1 VQCSSDSTLT
11 GAAESTLPFNPHRF
25 VGANR
30 PCIGKR
36 SKMKGALLALLA
48 VASIAAITGPTAG
61 AEAPAG
67 ESPQHNNPNLHV
79 LLG

>member
-1 VQCSSDSTLT
+1 LPR
-11 GAAESTLPFNPHRF
+11 AAESTLPFNLYRF

-48 VASIAAITGPTAG
+48 VASIAAITGTAAG
-61 AEAPAG
+61 AEAPAS
-67 ESPQHNNPNLHV
+67 ESPQHNNPNLHM